1 MRALARLGEAEYK
14 MSLEYL
20 SAPERKGSKNNRDM
34 SKLQLKGLP
43 ISQIWDNLSLKIDN
57 EISQNKIKIYE
68 SILTK

>member
-43 ISQIWDNLSLKIDN
+43 ISQI
-57 EISQNKIKIYE
+57 
-68 SILTK
+68 